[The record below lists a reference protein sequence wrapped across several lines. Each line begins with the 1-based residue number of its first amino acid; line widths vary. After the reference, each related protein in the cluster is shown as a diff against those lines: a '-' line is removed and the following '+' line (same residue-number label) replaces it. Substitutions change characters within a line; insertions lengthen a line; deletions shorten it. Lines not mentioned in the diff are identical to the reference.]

1 MPPKASAAK
10 KERLTLA
17 QLCSYDD
24 ILTDALVDQ
33 VYYWTKIRKNRSAYH
48 SSRGIREED
57 VTKILQ
63 NAVIIEKNTSKAES
77 QLLELQGLKKFQQ
90 NLKTEKEKED
100 FRRHLKKYINIYL
113 PDCPFEVSS
122 TNRYT
127 MVTHEASVV
136 ARRDIS
142 KGEVIKYLCGVQVI
156 MTPEEE
162 AHIGLSRRD
171 FSIVISSRNKTASLF
186 LGPAR
191 FANHDCDA
199 NARLMTTGSAGMQ
212 IIAVR
217 DIDVGEEIT
226 VTYGDNYFGEDNC
239 ECLCRTCEEKCRNG
253 WAQGI
258 DKDDA
263 SVPKLSI
270 EKEPSQPEGVMYQ
283 FRRRRRFASTASS
296 QAESM
301 TPDINLRPH
310 VPKSTARSA
319 SSIYGLSPGVVSPL
333 PNSPR
338 TITKRKRD
346 TEDNEQSP
354 TKIMKCASESN
365 DEHRSP
371 SNTPK
376 KRHSPRDVADE
387 SPSSQLQESMKNQ
400 DSEGML
406 SSTLS
411 DEQAIVVDTTVLP
424 TTLEE
429 ITSRRNS
436 ASPQSTRSIIKQ
448 ESHSM
453 HEAQSPFGTPINSRM
468 DVIVKVEECNLV
480 APESV
485 GCGSSVSGS
494 VVESRRESFSP
505 PSSAEA
511 MVDTDATSVDDD
523 TIVVQQQKPLST
535 NRLKSTVNITDSTS
549 DSLPPA
555 KGSWGGRRRGSL
567 WNAEK
572 KARAEAAKRAKAVSQ
587 EEIPQ
592 NTVQDDQTSVLSE
605 LGSDLDL
612 DDSTMSI
619 VKRVSQ
625 PRKRRKKG
633 TLVPP
638 STDLDHAPSVRRPGD
653 YVLTPALLAEPAS
666 AWINCKICEDSFVQ
680 KDAYFTRSSC
690 PRCERHSKL
699 YGYMWPKTDKEGK
712 HDEEERVTDHRTVH
726 RFVNFTEERM
736 IRRKNGRGSTDSREI
751 TKEASV
757 VPSEKKEEV
766 LGRRSSRSRARTKR

>member
-77 QLLELQGLKKFQQ
+77 QLLELPGLKKFHL

-136 ARRDIS
+136 ARRDIN

-199 NARLMTTGSAGMQ
+199 NARLMTTGNAGMQ

-217 DIDVGEEIT
+217 DIDIGEEIT

-253 WAQGI
+253 WALGVQG
-258 DKDDA
+258 DDA

-270 EKEPSQPEGVMYQ
+270 EQEPSQHDGPVYQ
-283 FRRRRRFASTASS
+283 FRRRRRLESSASS

-310 VPKSTARSA
+310 VPKSTLRST
-319 SSIYGLSPGVVSPL
+319 SSIHGLSPGLASPL
-333 PNSPR
+333 SNSQR
-338 TITKRKRD
+338 TIAKRSRGP
-346 TEDNEQSP
+346 EDNEQSP
-354 TKIMKCASESN
+354 TKSMKRASESN
-365 DEHRSP
+365 YEYRSS

-376 KRHSPRDVADE
+376 KRRSSRDIVDD
-387 SPSSQLQESMKNQ
+387 SPSSQLQETMRKQTMESTL
-400 DSEGML
+400 SGML
-406 SSTLS
+406 SK
-411 DEQAIVVDTTVLP
+411 EQVIAVDKPVSSA
-424 TTLEE
+424 TLEE
-429 ITSRRNS
+429 TTNRRS
-436 ASPQSTRSIIKQ
+436 PASPHSIRSVIKQ
-448 ESHSM
+448 ETHSVY
-453 HEAQSPFGTPINSRM
+453 EAPSPFGTPMKSRL
-468 DVIVKVEECNLV
+468 DVMVKVEEHNLEI
-480 APESV
+480 AEPIE
-485 GCGSSVSGS
+485 CASSVPSS
-494 VVESRRESFSP
+494 VAESQRESFSP

-523 TIVVQQQKPLST
+523 TIVVEEHKPVST
-535 NRLKSTVNITDSTS
+535 SRPKSTVSIADTTS
-549 DSLPPA
+549 ENPPPP
-555 KGSWGGRRRGSL
+555 KRSWGGRRRGSV
-567 WNAEK
+567 WEAEK
-572 KARAEAAKRAKAVSQ
+572 KARAEAMKRAKVSQ
-587 EEIPQ
+587 EETPKS
-592 NTVQDDQTSVLSE
+592 TVSDDQTSVLSE

-612 DDSTMSI
+612 DDSTMS
-619 VKRVSQ
+619 VVERASRPQ
-625 PRKRRKKG
+625 KRRRKG

-638 STDLDHAPSVRRPGD
+638 TTDLDHAPSVRIPGD

-666 AWINCKICEDSFVQ
+666 AWINCKICEDPFVQ

-726 RFVNFTEERM
+726 RFINFTEERM
-736 IRRKNGRGSTDSREI
+736 IRKRNGRGSTDSRD

-757 VPSEKKEEV
+757 VAAERKEDV
-766 LGRRSSRSRARTKR
+766 LGRRSSRSRVRTRR

>member
-1 MPPKASAAK
+1 
-10 KERLTLA
+10 
-17 QLCSYDD
+17 
-24 ILTDALVDQ
+24 
-33 VYYWTKIRKNRSAYH
+33 
-48 SSRGIREED
+48 
-57 VTKILQ
+57 VTNILQ

-77 QLLELQGLKKFQQ
+77 QLLELPGLKKFQL

-136 ARRDIS
+136 ARREIN

-253 WAQGI
+253 WALGI
-258 DKDDA
+258 GEDNA

-270 EKEPSQPEGVMYQ
+270 EQEPSQHEGPVYQ
-283 FRRRRRFASTASS
+283 FRRRRRFESSASS

-310 VPKSTARSA
+310 VPKSTLRSA
-319 SSIYGLSPGVVSPL
+319 SSIHGLSPGLVSPSS
-333 PNSPR
+333 NSQR
-338 TITKRKRD
+338 TITKRRRES
-346 TEDNEQSP
+346 EDNEQSP
-354 TKIMKCASESN
+354 TKSMKRASESN
-365 DEHRSP
+365 DEYRSP
-371 SNTPK
+371 SDTPK
-376 KRHSPRDVADE
+376 KRRPSRDLDDD
-387 SPSSQLQESMKNQ
+387 SPSSQLQETMRNQ
-400 DSEGML
+400 TLESTL

-411 DEQAIVVDTTVLP
+411 KEQTIVVDTSVIS

-429 ITSRRNS
+429 TTSRRS
-436 ASPQSTRSIIKQ
+436 PACPQSTRDIIKQ
-448 ESHSM
+448 ESHSVY
-453 HEAQSPFGTPINSRM
+453 EAHSPFGTPINSRT
-468 DVIVKVEECNLV
+468 DVMVKVEECNLEI
-480 APESV
+480 AEPT
-485 GCGSSVSGS
+485 GCGSSFPSS
-494 VVESRRESFSP
+494 VAESQRESFSP

-523 TIVVQQQKPLST
+523 TIVVEEQKPLST
-535 NRLKSTVNITDSTS
+535 NRSKPTASITDSTS
-549 DSLPPA
+549 DNPPPI
-555 KGSWGGRRRGSL
+555 KRSWGGRRRGSL

-572 KARAEAAKRAKAVSQ
+572 KARAEAAKRATVVSQ
-587 EEIPQ
+587 EDIAQSIVP
-592 NTVQDDQTSVLSE
+592 DDQTSILSE

-612 DDSTMSI
+612 DDSTMSV
-619 VKRVSQ
+619 VKRT
-625 PRKRRKKG
+625 PRPQKRRRKG

-638 STDLDHAPSVRRPGD
+638 TTDLDHAPSVRIPGD

-666 AWINCKICEDSFVQ
+666 AWINCKICEDPFVQ

-726 RFVNFTEERM
+726 RFINFTEERM
-736 IRRKNGRGSTDSREI
+736 IRRRNGRGSTDSRE

-757 VPSEKKEEV
+757 VASEKKEGL
-766 LGRRSSRSRARTKR
+766 LGRRSSRSRVRMKR